1 MHTFIFRAPK
11 RREIEPDEESPTPL
25 KPMQPEIDPDHWH
38 EEPTEP
44 NRNIPERE
52 AEPFEPPTVPGQSI
66 PEFNG
71 RRSAKKRSKKNRPLK
86 IDFFLKTHFLFIA

>member
-1 MHTFIFRAPK
+1 MHTFIFRDPK
-11 RREIEPDEESPTPL
+11 KREIEPDKEEPTPL
-25 KPMQPEIDPDHWH
+25 KLPLEPEIKPDHWK

-71 RRSAKKRSKKNRPLK
+71 RRRVKKRTKKNRP
-86 IDFFLKTHFLFIA
+86 

>member
-1 MHTFIFRAPK
+1 MNTFIFRDPK
-11 RREIEPDEESPTPL
+11 KREIEPVKEDPTPL
-25 KPMQPEIDPDHWH
+25 KPPLEPEIEPDHWQ

-71 RRSAKKRSKKNRPLK
+71 QRMAKKRIKK
-86 IDFFLKTHFLFIA
+86 IDLKRSIFS